1 MSSLTSETREVY
13 LPVYYDENRNFI
25 REGTE
30 YYWADSAAEDAQEE
44 ISNYVQETG
53 KYMYAVI
60 ERRVIPI
67 YR

>member
-25 REGTE
+25 GEGTE
-30 YYWADSAAEDAQEE
+30 YYWPDSAVEDAQEE
-44 ISNYVQETG
+44 ISKYIKETG
-53 KYMYAVI
+53 KYTYAVI

>member
-30 YYWADSAAEDAQEE
+30 YYWPDSAAEDAQEE